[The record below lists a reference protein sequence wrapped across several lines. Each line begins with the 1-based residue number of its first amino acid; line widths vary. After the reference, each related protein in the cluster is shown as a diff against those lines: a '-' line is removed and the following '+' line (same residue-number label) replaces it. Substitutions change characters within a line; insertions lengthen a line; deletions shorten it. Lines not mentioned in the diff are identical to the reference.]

1 MSIAI
6 NTNISSLTA
15 QRDLSQ
21 STNALGDTFERL
33 SSGLRINSAEDD
45 AAGLSISSRMT
56 AKIREKNQA
65 IRNVN
70 DGISVT
76 QIAEAGLQGAIDI
89 IQRMRELAV
98 QSANGTYTLSDRNDM
113 ETEVGQLRDELTNIA
128 NSTHFNGQNLLDG
141 SFVNK
146 NIAIGHNETVSINI
160 PVSVAGPIVR
170 TNSTRQSSNW
180 EITLT
185 IPHHKFQ
192 RFGIYSRGW
201 TFRVNSNLSD
211 LNVGDVLFSDN
222 PFRQDNG
229 EVASDVFVSAE
240 IVGVSADR
248 SRARLKVSED
258 RSFDVI
264 SEDQVAITDI
274 SVSTQDIA
282 QNSISVSDEYINF
295 LSAQRSKIGAL
306 QNRLESI
313 KSNLTTEMLN
323 TSKARS
329 TIMDADI
336 AQETARLTKNN
347 IIQQA
352 STAILA
358 QANQQPSIV
367 MQLLR

>member
-185 IPHHKFQ
+185 ISSG